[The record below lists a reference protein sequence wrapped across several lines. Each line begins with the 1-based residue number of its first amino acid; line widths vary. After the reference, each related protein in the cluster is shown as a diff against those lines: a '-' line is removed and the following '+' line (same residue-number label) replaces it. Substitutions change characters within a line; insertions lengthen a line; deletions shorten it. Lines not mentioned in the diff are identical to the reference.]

1 MLSSQ
6 NKIYGKNSLT
16 LRKPKFA
23 TAIAGPDTS
32 SSAVL
37 STGTPAP
44 RRAKIIC
51 TIGPACHSEAAMR
64 DLMRLGMDVARLNFS
79 HGTHEEHARNIERL
93 RLAAEKE
100 NRTICILQDL
110 QGPKIRTGR
119 LQGHDPVLL
128 KTGSTVVITPRD
140 IPGTATRIST
150 TFQDLAREVGVGA
163 RILLRDGLIELRVRT
178 VRGKD
183 VVCDVLNGGTLGE
196 HQGINLPG
204 TALSIPAL
212 TEKDR
217 KDLEFGLKH
226 GVDAVALSFV
236 RSAADVNM
244 VREIVRQHGADTP
257 LIAKLEKPQAIDHL
271 EEILEAVDGIMVARG
286 DLGVEMAPEK
296 VPVIQKHVIRRCA
309 VWRRPVIT
317 ATQML
322 ESMVENPRPTRAE
335 ASDVA
340 NAIFDG
346 SDSVMLSAETASGH
360 YPREAVAMMA
370 RIVVEAE
377 SNMGE
382 FTQPRRR
389 RDRNGLSVAETI
401 CESIAHAAEDLPMG
415 AIAVFTE
422 TGNTARMISKYRPEA
437 AIYAFTRN
445 AAVAQRTNLYWGAH
459 PIMCDRAHST
469 DSMVDVAEYELL
481 RRGVLKPGDVLG
493 VVAGTRQASGSTNF
507 MRLHTITP
515 DEASAVTRTGSKR
528 GTPRKKL

>member
-1 MLSSQ
+1 MSQ
-6 NKIYGKNSLT
+6 
-16 LRKPKFA
+16 
-23 TAIAGPDTS
+23 
-32 SSAVL
+32 SAPEGSHGV
-37 STGTPAP
+37 ARA

-64 DLMRLGMDVARLNFS
+64 DLLRLGMDVGRLNFS
-79 HGTHEEHARNIERL
+79 HGSHEDHARNIERL
-93 RLAAEKE
+93 RRAAEKE
-100 NRTICILQDL
+100 NRTVCILQDL

-119 LQGHDPVLL
+119 LEGHEPVLL
-128 KTGSTVVITPRD
+128 KSGSTVLITPRD
-140 IPGTATRIST
+140 IVGTATRIST
-150 TFQDLAREVGVGA
+150 TFPDLASEVSPGA

-183 VVCDVLNGGTLGE
+183 VVCDVLNGGALGE

-217 KDLEFGLKH
+217 RDLEFGLKH

-236 RSAADVNM
+236 RTAADVKM
-244 VREIVRQHGADTP
+244 VRQIVAALGCDVP
-257 LIAKLEKPQAIDHL
+257 LISKLEKPQAIDHL
-271 EEILEAVDGIMVARG
+271 EEILQASDGVMVARG

-296 VPVIQKHVIRRCA
+296 VPVIQKHVIHSA
-309 VWRRPVIT
+309 AQWRKPVIT

-322 ESMVENPRPTRAE
+322 ESMIENPRPTRAE

-346 SDSVMLSAETASGH
+346 SDSVMLSAETASGR

-382 FTQPRRR
+382 FTQRRR
-389 RDRNGLSVAETI
+389 RDRHALSVAETI

-422 TGNTARMISKYRPEA
+422 TGNTARMISKYRPQA
-437 AIYAFTRN
+437 PIYAFTPN
-445 AAVAQRTNLYWGAH
+445 VSVAQRTNLYWGVH
-459 PIMCDRAHST
+459 PMKCSPALSAEH
-469 DSMVDVAEYELL
+469 MVRVAEKELL
-481 RRGVLKPGDVLG
+481 DLRQLKPGDVLG
-493 VVAGTRQASGSTNF
+493 VVAGTRQASGSTNL
-507 MRLHTITP
+507 MRLHTVTP
-515 DEASAVTRTGSKR
+515 EEVTAATCAKPRRSKK
-528 GTPRKKL
+528 PRKI

>member
-1 MLSSQ
+1 MKQ
-6 NKIYGKNSLT
+6 
-16 LRKPKFA
+16 RKPE
-23 TAIAGPDTS
+23 IAKENPLIVK
-32 SSAVL
+32 SSASQGPVI
-37 STGTPAP
+37 AVN

-64 DLMRLGMDVARLNFS
+64 DLMRLGMDVGRLNFS
-79 HGTHEEHARNIERL
+79 HGSHDDHARNIQRL
-93 RLAAEKE
+93 RSAAEKE
-100 NRTICILQDL
+100 NRSICILQDL

-119 LQGHDPVLL
+119 LERHEPIVLQS
-128 KTGSTVVITPRD
+128 GSTVIITPRD
-140 IPGTATRIST
+140 ITGTPTRIST
-150 TFQDLAREVGVGA
+150 TFQDLAREVSVGA

-178 VRGKD
+178 IRGKD
-183 VVCDVLNGGTLGE
+183 VVCDILNGGTLGE

-236 RSAADVNM
+236 RTAADVNM
-244 VREIVRQHGADTP
+244 VRQIVVGLGYDMP
-257 LIAKLEKPQAIDHL
+257 LISKLEKPQAIDNID
-271 EEILEAVDGIMVARG
+271 EILEASDGIMVARG

-296 VPVIQKHVIRRCA
+296 VPVIQKHVIGRA
-309 VWRRPVIT
+309 AQWRKPVIT

-322 ESMVENPRPTRAE
+322 ESMIENPRPTRAE

-346 SDSVMLSAETASGH
+346 SDSVMLSAETASGR

-377 SNMGE
+377 SNMKE
-382 FTQPRRR
+382 FTQRRR
-389 RDRNGLSVAETI
+389 RDRHGLSVAETI

-422 TGNTARMISKYRPEA
+422 TGNTARMISKYRPQA
-437 AIYAFTRN
+437 AIYAFTPN
-445 AAVAQRTNLYWGAH
+445 ATVAQRTNLYWGAH
-459 PIMCDRAHST
+459 PMKCAPALSAEQ
-469 DSMVDVAEYELL
+469 MVTVAEKELL
-481 RRGVLKPGDVLG
+481 ARRLLKPGDVLG

-507 MRLHTITP
+507 MRLHT
-515 DEASAVTRTGSKR
+515 VTTEDVTAAHLKGER
-528 GTPRKKL
+528 GNRSQKL